1 MKFTLFGCIIA
12 VIFPKASAKLQK
24 NCETCK
30 HLPIFSAIFYI
41 MLFLFCKITGYK
53 KAGIV
58 SRQCLTFSVSGAEND
73 LEYHLAAPRMLT
85 NKNQIQLLS

>member
-1 MKFTLFGCIIA
+1 MQTFTDFLCYFLHYAIS
-12 VIFPKASAKLQK
+12 VLQ
-24 NCETCK
+24 NN
-30 HLPIFSAIFYI
+30 
-41 MLFLFCKITGYK
+41 GYK
-53 KAGIV
+53 KVGIV